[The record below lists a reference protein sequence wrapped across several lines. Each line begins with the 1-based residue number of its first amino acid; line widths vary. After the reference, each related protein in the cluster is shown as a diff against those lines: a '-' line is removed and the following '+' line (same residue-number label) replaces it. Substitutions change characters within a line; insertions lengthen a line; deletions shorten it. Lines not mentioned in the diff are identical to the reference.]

1 MSPTATKPAPTVAF
15 NHPDCGKNRVEAEPR
30 QRLLAQVGEGGSF
43 VRNARQQSLRT
54 PAGRTGQGLELMI
67 TRCLAL
73 HSQEELLESIPEAEV
88 IIASG
93 DHLHIAEMLQRAAT
107 CKWGSLLSTLDI
119 DPKLHGNRRSHLIG
133 SIEAGEHLLAELGGQ
148 KLMLISNDHELD
160 DHRKPMLA
168 ELIRALGEVEIHWF
182 RHLHTHPT
190 GLSRNELGADRDVA
204 TVEHLDLALRAVIR
218 PGPTDVNAQWTERIR
233 EQLPGAI
240 PRITLIVGIPWED
253 EEDCKHLMAFPKRHC
268 FDPEDVFTSP
278 VEFGPAAAELPD
290 HDDPGPAV
298 AQSTKDVLMTLQ
310 RQISEERDL
319 HRVSHAGDLLN
330 KHHQHNPS
338 SGAAERRVQPME
350 NGQQV
355 LQGSM
360 TPLQVTGAEID
371 DLSGRFI
378 AAGAMVASFRAD
390 A

>member
-148 KLMLISNDHELD
+148 KLML
-160 DHRKPMLA
+160 
-168 ELIRALGEVEIHWF
+168 
-182 RHLHTHPT
+182 
-190 GLSRNELGADRDVA
+190 SRNELGADRDVA

-218 PGPTDVNAQWTERIR
+218 SGPTDINAQWTERIR

-319 HRVSHAGDLLN
+319 HRVSHAGDLLH

-338 SGAAERRVQPME
+338 SGATEGHVQPME